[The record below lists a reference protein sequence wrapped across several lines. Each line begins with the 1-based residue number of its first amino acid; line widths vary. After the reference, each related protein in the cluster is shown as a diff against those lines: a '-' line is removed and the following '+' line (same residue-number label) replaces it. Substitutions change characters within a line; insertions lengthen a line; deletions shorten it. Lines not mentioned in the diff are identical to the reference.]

1 MLVLAAFLAAAIG
14 ITLGMLGGGG
24 AILTLPMLV
33 YAVNVEPKTA
43 IATSLF
49 VVGSTSLVG
58 MLVHAKAGA
67 VKWRV
72 GAVFGGAAMAGAY
85 LGGRVA
91 HFIPAA
97 VLLVLFGVIMVTTAT
112 MMLKGRKDDG
122 AAPRPLSVPHV
133 LALGAV
139 VGVIS
144 GLVGAGGGFLI
155 VPALVLFGGVPMR
168 EAIGTSLFVIG
179 LQSFAGFAGHAAH
192 VHLDWTLVATI
203 TLASV
208 LGSLVGARFASKVPA
223 PVLRR
228 AFAWLVIG
236 MGLFLFAK
244 QLPAMLAASIAVVV
258 LSVVVYVSRRSA
270 AKTDAKPLQPAS

>member
-1 MLVLAAFLAAAIG
+1 MLVLAAFLAAVIG

-33 YAVNVEPKTA
+33 YAVHVEPKTA

-67 VKWRV
+67 VKWKV
-72 GAVFGGAAMAGAY
+72 GAVFGSAAMAGAY

-91 HFIPAA
+91 HFIPATF
-97 VLLVLFGVIMVTTAT
+97 LLVLFGVVMVTTAT
-112 MMLKGRKDDG
+112 MMLKGRKDDR
-122 AAPRPLSVPHV
+122 APPRPLSVPHV

-192 VHLDWTLVATI
+192 VHLDWILVATI

-244 QLPAMLAASIAVVV
+244 QLPAILAGSIAVVV
-258 LSVVVYVSRRSA
+258 LAVVLYVSRRSTVKA
-270 AKTDAKPLQPAS
+270 DAKPLQPAS